1 VKFAAVLDNHGKL
14 IVAEYGKGI
23 QGYWRTDFKSDNS
36 YHHDASY
43 LFHSDYL
50 VPAIKKRRVYWP
62 ESTEEEQQ
70 EIHFEIIKINDNV
83 RLAVASLTEG
93 RDKYL
98 CIYLE
103 SSAPS
108 QEIISRLRNAIT

>member
-1 VKFAAVLDNHGKL
+1 MSSKMWNIQPMALFNIIGIDDN
-14 IVAEYGKGI
+14 E
-23 QGYWRTDFKSDNS
+23 
-36 YHHDASY
+36 
-43 LFHSDYL
+43 
-50 VPAIKKRRVYWP
+50 
-62 ESTEEEQQ
+62 
-70 EIHFEIIKINDNV
+70 

-108 QEIISRLRNAIT
+108 QEIISRLRNAII